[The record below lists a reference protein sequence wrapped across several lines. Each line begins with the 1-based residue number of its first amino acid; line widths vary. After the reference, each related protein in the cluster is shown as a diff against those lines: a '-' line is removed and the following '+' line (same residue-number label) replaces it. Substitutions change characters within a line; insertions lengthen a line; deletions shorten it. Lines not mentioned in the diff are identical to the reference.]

1 MELGRNIRFLRRR
14 ARMSMDA
21 LAERLGVSRQTIYRY
36 EMGVIQNVPADKL
49 CEMAAL
55 FGVSVGALFSEEA
68 PMHPREEACR
78 APRGVP
84 MLGEVACGRPIFA
97 EGVADGYYIPPDG
110 VRADFC
116 LRAKGDSMTGAR
128 IFDGDLVFVRAQS
141 AVQNGQIGVVVIE
154 DEATL
159 KRVYYYPE
167 RDTLVLYPENPA
179 FSPIVLVG
187 AELEGVHI
195 LGLAVGVFARFA

>member
-14 ARMSMDA
+14 AGMSMEV
-21 LAERLGVSRQTIYRY
+21 LAERLGVSRQTVHRLEAGSIKNIST
-36 EMGVIQNVPADKL
+36 ELLGAVASVFD
-49 CEMAAL
+49 
-55 FGVSVGALFSEEA
+55 VSVASLFSEA
-68 PMHPREEACR
+68 QTVRCGDS
-78 APRGVP
+78 PRGVP
-84 MLGEVACGRPIFA
+84 MLGEIACGRPIFA
-97 EGVADGYYIPPDG
+97 EGVTDGYYTPPDG

-141 AVQNGQIGVVVIE
+141 TVQNGQIGVVIIE

-167 RDTLVLYPENPA
+167 RDMLVLYPENPA
-179 FSPIVLVG
+179 FPPIVLVG
-187 AELEGVHI
+187 AELEGVRI
-195 LGLAVGVFARFA
+195 LGLAVGVFARFS